1 MTDPYRVGLDVLAQ
15 TGAGQDARRNRVAEV
30 APDFA
35 RLAIGFAYGEIFA
48 RPGLDLKARELAAIA
63 AHAALGRAPAQ
74 LRQHVEA
81 ALHLGWSRVEIVEVL
96 IQTAV
101 HAGLPA
107 ALEALSN
114 CHDLLVERSGYC
126 ASCESDAPDRGHT

>member
-15 TGAGQDARRNRVAEV
+15 TGAGQDSRRNRVAEI
-30 APDFA
+30 APDFV
-35 RLAIGFAYGEIFA
+35 RLAVGFGFGEIFA
-48 RPGLDLKARELAAIA
+48 RPALDLKARQLAAVA

-81 ALHLGWSRVEIVEVL
+81 ALHLGWSRAEIVEIL

-101 HAGLPA
+101 HAGIPA
-107 ALEALSN
+107 AFDALSD
-114 CHDLLVERSGYC
+114 CHDLLVESNGYC
-126 ASCESDAPDRGHT
+126 KSCESEAPGRGQA